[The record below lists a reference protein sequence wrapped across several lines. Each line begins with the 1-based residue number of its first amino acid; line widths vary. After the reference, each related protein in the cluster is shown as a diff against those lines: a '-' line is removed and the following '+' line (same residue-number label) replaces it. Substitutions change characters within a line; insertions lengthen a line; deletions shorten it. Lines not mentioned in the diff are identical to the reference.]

1 MQTRSAPLQEL
12 SGIFYSSPNLNTQSK
27 RYPQA
32 IKAIKLSS
40 IKLNSPLHSYL
51 IVLGVSRAAVLGSC
65 GSCSR
70 VWVSHQLCRAFGS
83 LAPTAVPRGCFWCC
97 QLDWA
102 IPNGSCVPNKNE
114 FCICLGSCPG
124 RGRGGGAQVLAPPG
138 SVPALGQTHTCKGKV
153 TSANLQIPARACS
166 RRFICIHLLYD
177 TDFPYQ
183 WLVTP
188 LLRVDGSSWAMKSCC
203 DSLQSP
209 SPRISTTHFQF
220 VRPFFSMTPPGNF
233 SSPVRLHRCVPG
245 VSNRQA
251 QRFFSTYIKTTVK
264 CSWD

>member
-1 MQTRSAPLQEL
+1 MQNHSAPLQEL

-70 VWVSHQLCRAFGS
+70 VWVSHQLCCAFGS

-124 RGRGGGAQVLAPPG
+124 RGRGGGSASARSPQLCACTWPNTHLQRKGDICKPPDT
-138 SVPALGQTHTCKGKV
+138 SKSLLQKVYLHSSALWHWFSIPV
-153 TSANLQIPARACS
+153 TSDTPAQSRWLIMGYEELLWFLAKPLSPHFNHSFPICKALFQHDASRQLQ
-166 RRFICIHLLYD
+166 
-177 TDFPYQ
+177 
-183 WLVTP
+183 
-188 LLRVDGSSWAMKSCC
+188 
-203 DSLQSP
+203 
-209 SPRISTTHFQF
+209 
-220 VRPFFSMTPPGNF
+220 F
-233 SSPVRLHRCVPG
+233 SSGTTQVCARG
-245 VSNRQA
+245 V
-251 QRFFSTYIKTTVK
+251 
-264 CSWD
+264 